1 MSTLLFAL
9 ANNVMGIFGGVAR
22 LGAGDSSSTSGDNPW
37 GALGW
42 LKNVTEAID
51 MLLYPILALVA
62 TAGIIYA
69 VVLGVNLAKAESTEK
84 REEAKKRMIN
94 AIIGFVS
101 IIALVLLMKL
111 VIYFLPD
118 ILGLAPETYD
128 SGPSGP

>member
-22 LGAGDSSSTSGDNPW
+22 LGAGDGGGTSGDNPW

-42 LKNVTEAID
+42 LKNVTDAID

-118 ILGLAPETYD
+118 IIGLAPGEYD
-128 SGPSGP
+128 AP

>member
-1 MSTLLFAL
+1 
-9 ANNVMGIFGGVAR
+9 
-22 LGAGDSSSTSGDNPW
+22 
-37 GALGW
+37 
-42 LKNVTEAID
+42 
-51 MLLYPILALVA
+51 
-62 TAGIIYA
+62 
-69 VVLGVNLAKAESTEK
+69 
-84 REEAKKRMIN
+84 MIN